1 MFPSRFSFL
10 SSQSISFLTEGEK
23 KIFNSHVPVYF
34 GVTKKPESHA
44 NKKTLN
50 SVSLELFS

>member
-23 KIFNSHVPVYF
+23 KIFNSYVPVYF